1 MIGQKL
7 GAYTILEI
15 VGSGSIGS
23 VYKAEDPEGRLVA
36 LKLVRANV
44 LDTRD
49 ERERFL
55 RNVLVSSEIRRSSVC
70 PILEI
75 GDDNDDLF
83 VITPFLQG
91 KTLDHYMER
100 KPLPWPRALE
110 IALAAGAAI
119 SDVHEANAVHG
130 ALRPAN
136 IWILDSG
143 LASVVLTDCCMEPP
157 VKAFQHR
164 GMRATHIGPCAAD
177 APVHIERSVYMS
189 PEQLRGEPI
198 DQRTDTFSFCV
209 IFYEMISGRHPFEAQ
224 DALAC
229 IGRILKTEPPPID
242 ALQAPVPMQIQAIMD
257 RALARDR
264 ADRYADMRTLLSDI
278 GSASSQREPAR
289 NPSALG
295 KWIASKIL
303 RPLRQ

>member
-7 GAYTILEI
+7 GPYTILEI
-15 VGSGSIGS
+15 VGSGGIGA

-36 LKLVRANV
+36 VKLVRAKV
-44 LDTRD
+44 LNTRD

-55 RNVLVSSEIRRSSVC
+55 RSALIASEIRRSSVC

-75 GDDNDDLF
+75 GDDNNDLF

-91 KTLDHYMER
+91 KTLDQYMGK
-100 KPLPWPRALE
+100 KPLPWPRAIE
-110 IALAAGAAI
+110 IALATGAAI

-130 ALRPAN
+130 AIRPTN

-143 LASVVLTDCCMEPP
+143 PANVVLTDCCMEEPL
-157 VKAFQHR
+157 KACQHR
-164 GMRATHIGPCAAD
+164 GIGGPHDGPCATD
-177 APVHIERSVYMS
+177 SPVHLERLLYMS
-189 PEQLRGEPI
+189 PEQLRGEPM
-198 DQRTDTFSFCV
+198 DHRTDIFSFGI
-209 IFYEMISGRHPFEAQ
+209 IFYEMISGRYPFEAQ
-224 DALAC
+224 DAPAC
-229 IGRILKTEPPPID
+229 IGRILKTEPSPID
-242 ALQAPVPMQIQAIMD
+242 ALQAPFPMQIQAILD

-264 ADRYADMRTLLSDI
+264 ADRYPDMRTLLSDI

-295 KWIASKIL
+295 KWLASKIL